1 MRYLYYRSR
10 IGVSSSRAMELLG
23 FAPGISWRD
32 ISIGAGQGSWLP
44 HAWTAQIHLA
54 TVKTSLD
61 VPSGGVM
68 SNERLRS
75 ALLARGMTAQDLA
88 DAIGVNPKTV
98 ERWITQGKAPYRRH
112 QYAVASELKVDV
124 TTLWDDSRAVDT
136 ATDLS
141 KAEIVTIYPH
151 RHMVPNSLWREIYE
165 RAESRIDVLVYS
177 GLWLSEDP
185 QFHDLLKRKVQ
196 GATQVQILL
205 GDPGCPAVQQRGVD
219 EGHRIMD
226 GKIRN
231 ALVNYRPLFTSHP
244 DISFRLHDGT
254 LYNSIFRSDDEM
266 LVNTHVY
273 GIGAYM
279 APVLHLRRLPGGGLF
294 DTYANSIDQ
303 TWGSA
308 RPVTDHDITG
318 A

>member
-1 MRYLYYRSR
+1 
-10 IGVSSSRAMELLG
+10 
-23 FAPGISWRD
+23 
-32 ISIGAGQGSWLP
+32 
-44 HAWTAQIHLA
+44 
-54 TVKTSLD
+54 
-61 VPSGGVM
+61 M

-75 ALLARGMTAQDLA
+75 ALLAQGMTVRDLA
-88 DAIGVNPKTV
+88 EAIDVNAKTV
-98 ERWITQGKAPYRRH
+98 ERWITQGKVPYRRH
-112 QYAVASELKVDV
+112 QYATASALKVDV
-124 TTLWDDSRAVDT
+124 TTLWDDGRAVDS

-141 KAEIVTIYPH
+141 KAEIVTVYPH
-151 RHMVPNSLWREIYE
+151 RHLVPTALWRELYA
-165 RAESRIDVLVYS
+165 RAESHLDVLVYS

-185 QFHDLLKRKVQ
+185 LFHDLLKAKVESN
-196 GATQVQILL
+196 AQVRIML
-205 GDPGCPAVQQRGVD
+205 GDPGCDAVRQRGID

-231 ALVNYRPLFTSHP
+231 ALLNYRPLFTSHP
-244 DISFRLHDGT
+244 DIGFRLHDAT
-254 LYNSIFRSDDEM
+254 LYNSLFRSDDEI

-294 DTYANSIDQ
+294 DTYAHSIEQ

-308 RPVTDHDITG
+308 RAVNDNDLAG